1 MEEQPLRG
9 SRRFQNLPP
18 SVTMEPIILK
28 LIMDGFSLLGLN
40 FLAYRI
46 HVIMD
51 ILQIEMILFPFSHAG
66 FTLGF

>member
-1 MEEQPLRG
+1 MDLC
-9 SRRFQNLPP
+9 L
-18 SVTMEPIILK
+18 ILK
-28 LIMDGFSLLGLN
+28 LIMDGFSLLGSN

-51 ILQIEMILFPFSHAG
+51 ILQIVLILFLFSHAG